1 MSDKDRYIAEAELT
15 TKDGEDVLL
24 RFLNL
29 THAEAR
35 AFMRIFDKYDHAFSN
50 VELNLHMWGVKE

>member
-1 MSDKDRYIAEAELT
+1 MNDKDRYTAEAHLT
-15 TKDGEDVLL
+15 TDRDKEVVL

-35 AFMRIFDKYDHAFSN
+35 SFMRIFDKFDHVLSN
-50 VELNLHMWGVKE
+50 VELNTHMWEKRA

>member
-1 MSDKDRYIAEAELT
+1 MSDKYTAEAHLT
-15 TKDGEDVLL
+15 TKDGKDVLL

-35 AFMRIFDKYDHAFSN
+35 SFVKIFDKYDHVLSN
-50 VELNLHMWGVKE
+50 VELNLHMWEKKE

>member
-1 MSDKDRYIAEAELT
+1 MSDKDRYTAEAHLT
-15 TKDGEDVLL
+15 TDRDKEVVL

-35 AFMRIFDKYDHAFSN
+35 SFMKIFDKYDHVYSN
-50 VELNLHMWGVKE
+50 VELNLHKWGKK

>member
-1 MSDKDRYIAEAELT
+1 MSDKDRYTAEAELT
-15 TKDGEDVLL
+15 TKDGKEVVL

-35 AFMRIFDKYDHAFSN
+35 AFMKIFDKFDHVLSN
-50 VELNLHMWGVKE
+50 VELNLHKWEKRA

>member
-1 MSDKDRYIAEAELT
+1 MSDKGRYIAEAHLT
-15 TKDGEDVLL
+15 TDRDKEVVL

-35 AFMRIFDKYDHAFSN
+35 SFMKIFDKFDHVFSN
-50 VELNLHMWGVKE
+50 VQLNTHMWEKRA

>member
-1 MSDKDRYIAEAELT
+1 MSDKDRYTAEAHLT
-15 TKDGEDVLL
+15 TDRDKEVVL

-35 AFMRIFDKYDHAFSN
+35 SFMRIFDKFDHVLSN
-50 VELNLHMWGVKE
+50 VELNLHKWEKRA

>member
-1 MSDKDRYIAEAELT
+1 MTDRYIAEAHLST
-15 TKDGEDVLL
+15 DKDKEVVL

-35 AFMRIFDKYDHAFSN
+35 AFMKIFDKYDHVLST
-50 VELNLHMWGVKE
+50 VQLNTHMWEKK